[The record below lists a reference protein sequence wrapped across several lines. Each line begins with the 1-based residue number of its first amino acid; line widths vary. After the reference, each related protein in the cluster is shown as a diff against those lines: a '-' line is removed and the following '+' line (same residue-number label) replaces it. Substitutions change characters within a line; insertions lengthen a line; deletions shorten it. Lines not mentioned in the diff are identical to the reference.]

1 MPDRRLRNKAP
12 VECGGDPFCTLPD
25 AVVEHIVAFLPALD
39 AVRTSVLARRWRP
52 LSRSA
57 PRLRIAN
64 IEAPLR
70 HVSRLNRFVRQVLL
84 LREPGATLDE
94 CEIDLRG
101 FPQLNGTCVD
111 LWIRHGSMCRVQVLQ
126 VRFYAEERFELADW
140 PLFSQSLVRLELH
153 GLALE
158 ESFLDFSSCPALE
171 DLKINNCLLAADK
184 ILSRSLK
191 HLKIIGCELCWQF
204 IPTHISAQGL
214 ITLQLDDYVG
224 VTPILESMLSLE
236 KASIK
241 LGQNNEGYCD
251 FCDNGG
257 SGECTCDM
265 CLVYYNAN
273 GSRTSVSFLL
283 GGLSSATYLELK
295 ASSEMV
301 TFKRDLRCCPAF
313 INLKTLLLDDWCLVA
328 DLHMLLCFL
337 QQTPILEKLILQ
349 LCKEPKPAVE
359 MEGGNL
365 MEQSLTLRQLKI
377 VEVKCPIVNERVQNF
392 MKILRA
398 SSSCL
403 NQVIVQEI

>member
-1 MPDRRLRNKAP
+1 MPERRLRNKDPA
-12 VECGGDPFCTLPD
+12 ECGRDPFCELPD
-25 AVVEHIVAFLPALD
+25 AIMHHIIGFLPALD

-52 LSRSA
+52 LWRST
-57 PRLRIAN
+57 PRLRITN
-64 IEAPLR
+64 VEALR
-70 HVSRLNRFVRQVLL
+70 HVGKLNRFVRHVLL
-84 LREPGATLDE
+84 LREPGVTLDE

-101 FPQLNGTCVD
+101 FSELDGTCVD

-140 PLFSQSLVRLELH
+140 PLFSQRLVRLELQ

-171 DLKINNCLLAADK
+171 DLKITNCLLAADK
-184 ILSRSLK
+184 ILSGSLK
-191 HLKIIGCELCWQF
+191 HLSIVGCELCWQF
-204 IPTHISAQGL
+204 VPTHISAQSL
-214 ITLQLDDYVG
+214 VSLQLDDYVG
-224 VTPILESMLSLE
+224 ETPILESMPALE

-241 LGQNNEGYCD
+241 LGQNNEDYCD
-251 FCDNGG
+251 FCDYGG
-257 SGECTCDM
+257 S
-265 CLVYYNAN
+265 
-273 GSRTSVSFLL
+273 
-283 GGLSSATYLELK
+283 GLSSAAYLELK

-301 TFKRDLRCCPAF
+301 TFRRDLRCCPAF
-313 INLKTLLLDDWCLVA
+313 INLKILLLDDWCLVA
-328 DLHMLLCFL
+328 DLHTLLCFL

-349 LCKEPKPAVE
+349 LCKEPKSAAE
-359 MEGGNL
+359 MEGDNL

-377 VEVKCPIVNERVQNF
+377 VEVKCPIIDEMVQNF

>member
-1 MPDRRLRNKAP
+1 MPDRRLKNKALE
-12 VECGGDPFCTLPD
+12 ECVGDPFCALPD
-25 AVVEHIVAFLPALD
+25 AVVQHIIGFLPALD
-39 AVRTSVLARRWRP
+39 AVRTCVLARRWRP
-52 LSRSA
+52 LWRSV
-57 PRLRIAN
+57 PRLRIADV
-64 IEAPLR
+64 EAPLR
-70 HVSRLNRFVRQVLL
+70 YVWRLKRFVRQVLL

-101 FPQLNGTCVD
+101 FPQLGGTCVD
-111 LWIRHGSMCRVQVLQ
+111 LWIRHGSMCRVHVLQ
-126 VRFYAEERFELADW
+126 VRFYAEERLELADW

-184 ILSRSLK
+184 ILSGSLK

-204 IPTHISAQGL
+204 VPTHISAQGL

-224 VTPILESMLSLE
+224 VTPILESMPSLE

-257 SGECTCDM
+257 SEECTCDM
-265 CLVYYNAN
+265 CVIHYNAN
-273 GSRTSVSFLL
+273 GSRTGVCFLL

-301 TFKRDLRCCPAF
+301 IFKRDLRCCPAF

-337 QQTPILEKLILQ
+337 QRTPILEKLILQ

-377 VEVKCPIVNERVQNF
+377 VEVKCPIVDERVQNL
-392 MKILRA
+392 MKILRT